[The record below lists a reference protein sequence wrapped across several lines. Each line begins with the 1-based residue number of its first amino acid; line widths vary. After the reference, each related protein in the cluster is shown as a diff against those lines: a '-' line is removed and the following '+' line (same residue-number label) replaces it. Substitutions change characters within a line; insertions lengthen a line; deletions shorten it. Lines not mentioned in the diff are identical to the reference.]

1 MRGQYCGR
9 VDQSEAGLTLPLAS
23 PASLLPG
30 AGSGP
35 GAGARLWLRTPSHCY
50 ELILY
55 LYNNVFLVIVILT
68 IDRIWEQEQPLG
80 SPASC
85 GEGDGGHQG
94 GVGALKLDL

>member
-1 MRGQYCGR
+1 M
-9 VDQSEAGLTLPLAS
+9 DQSEAGLTLLLAS

-35 GAGARLWLRTPSHCY
+35 GAGARLWLRTPGYCHY
-50 ELILY
+50 ELVP
-55 LYNNVFLVIVILT
+55 NNVIIIMIILT
-68 IDRIWEQEQPLG
+68 IDRIWEQQQALG